1 MRVLIPGISGG
12 IARKLAL
19 RLKHAGHEVA
29 GVDVR
34 PWETAREEGI
44 EVFRG
49 DVRKRAAEDVF
60 RRWRPEA
67 VVHMATVTAF
77 TVPGAERGRINLDG
91 TKAVFD
97 HCATHGVKQLLFVGR
112 HTFYGAAPDSP
123 LYHSEDEPPR
133 ALEAIPELADL
144 VASDLYAATALWRL
158 PAVTTAVLRLPYT
171 LGEPGTGTL
180 ATFLKGRRVPL
191 VLGYDPLF
199 HVLQEADVVSALHL
213 ALEKQLRGD
222 LQRGGAAADS
232 VVCHREGDGPHGGA
246 VAGACVV
253 IPDGKGGAAQ
263 VVDGGAGPPAL
274 SHRRGQP
281 PVPGGDGVRIQAQR
295 RGHTAHLPRG
305 GAGSCLE
312 WGALGTEG
320 MGSVRAA

>member
-19 RLKHAGHEVA
+19 RLHDAGHQVA
-29 GVDVR
+29 GVDIR
-34 PWETAREEGI
+34 PWEEARELGI

-77 TVPGAERGRINLDG
+77 TVQGAERGRINLDG

-97 HCATHGVKQLLFVGR
+97 HCGAHGVKQMLFVGR
-112 HTFYGAAPDSP
+112 HTFYGAAADSP

-144 VASDLYAATALWRL
+144 VAADLYAATALWRMPKL
-158 PAVTTAVLRLPYT
+158 TTAILRLPYT
-171 LGEPGTGTL
+171 LGTPGTGTL
-180 ATFLKGRRVPL
+180 ASFLKGRRVPL

-199 HVLQEADVVSALHL
+199 HVLQEEDVVAALVL
-213 ALEKQLRGD
+213 ALNKELRGIYN
-222 LQRGGAAADS
+222 
-232 VVCHREGDGPHGGA
+232 V
-246 VAGACVV
+246 
-253 IPDGKGGAAQ
+253 
-263 VVDGGAGPPAL
+263 AGPPPIPLSVIVRETGRMGVPLPAQVLRLLLGRGGFPRLSVGAL
-274 SHRRGQP
+274 DHLRFPIVVDNRRFLEATGFQYQYSVADMLRLYRESA
-281 PVPGGDGVRIQAQR
+281 PVP
-295 RGHTAHLPRG
+295 RG
-305 GAGSCLE
+305 
-312 WGALGTEG
+312 
-320 MGSVRAA
+320 

>member
-60 RRWRPEA
+60 RRWRPDA

-158 PAVTTAVLRLPYT
+158 PSVTTAVLRLPYT

-213 ALEKQLRGD
+213 ALEKQLRGIFN
-222 LQRGGAAADS
+222 
-232 VVCHREGDGPHGGA
+232 V
-246 VAGACVV
+246 
-253 IPDGKGGAAQ
+253 
-263 VVDGGAGPPAL
+263 AGPPPIPLSVIVRETGRTAVPLPAPVLTFLMGRAGLPRLSTGAL
-274 SHRRGQP
+274 DHLRFPIVVDNRRFLEATGFEYKHSVADTLRIYREAA
-281 PVPGGDGVRIQAQR
+281 PVPVSSG
-295 RGHTAHLPRG
+295 L
-305 GAGSCLE
+305 L
-312 WGALGTEG
+312 
-320 MGSVRAA
+320 

>member
-19 RLKHAGHEVA
+19 RLKRAGHEVA
-29 GVDVR
+29 GVDIR
-34 PWETAREEGI
+34 PWDTAQEADI
-44 EVFRG
+44 QVFRG
-49 DVRKRAAEDVF
+49 DVRKRVAEDVF
-60 RRWRPEA
+60 RRWRPDA

-144 VASDLYAATALWRL
+144 VAADLYAATALWRL
-158 PAVTTAVLRLPYT
+158 PEVTTAVLRLPYT
-171 LGEPGTGTL
+171 LGAPGTGTL
-180 ATFLKGRRVPL
+180 ASFLKGRRVPM

-199 HVLQEADVVSALHL
+199 HVLQEEDVVTALQL
-213 ALEKQLRGD
+213 ALEKKIRGIFN
-222 LQRGGAAADS
+222 
-232 VVCHREGDGPHGGA
+232 V
-246 VAGACVV
+246 
-253 IPDGKGGAAQ
+253 
-263 VVDGGAGPPAL
+263 AGPPPIPLSVIVRETRRTAVPLPAQVLSFLLGRAGFPRLSVGAL
-274 SHRRGQP
+274 DHLRYPIVVDNRRFLEATGFEYRHSVADTLRIYREAAPP
-281 PVPGGDGVRIQAQR
+281 PVSGGLI
-295 RGHTAHLPRG
+295 
-305 GAGSCLE
+305 
-312 WGALGTEG
+312 
-320 MGSVRAA
+320 

>member
-19 RLKHAGHEVA
+19 RLHEAGHQVA
-29 GVDVR
+29 GIDIR
-34 PWETAREEGI
+34 SWEEAREVGI

-60 RRWRPEA
+60 RRWRPDA

-91 TKAVFD
+91 TKALFD
-97 HCATHGVKQLLFVGR
+97 HCAAHGVKQILFVGR

-144 VASDLYAATALWRL
+144 VAADLYAAMALWRM
-158 PAVTTAVLRLPYT
+158 PKVTTTVLRLPYT
-171 LGEPGTGTL
+171 LGAPGTGTL
-180 ATFLKGRRVPL
+180 ASFLRGRRVPL

-199 HVLQEADVVSALHL
+199 HVLQEEDVVSALKL
-213 ALEKQLRGD
+213 ALEKGPRG
-222 LQRGGAAADS
+222 
-232 VVCHREGDGPHGGA
+232 
-246 VAGACVV
+246 
-253 IPDGKGGAAQ
+253 IFNI
-263 VVDGGAGPPAL
+263 AGPPPIPLSVIVRETGRTGVPLPAPVLKLLLGRGGFPRLSVGAL
-274 SHRRGQP
+274 DHLRFPIVVDNRRFLEATGFQYQSSVADLLRIYRESA
-281 PVPGGDGVRIQAQR
+281 PVPR
-295 RGHTAHLPRG
+295 
-305 GAGSCLE
+305 S
-312 WGALGTEG
+312 
-320 MGSVRAA
+320 

>member
-34 PWETAREEGI
+34 PWETAREAGI

-144 VASDLYAATALWRL
+144 VASDLYAATALWRMPSL
-158 PAVTTAVLRLPYT
+158 TTAVLRLPYT

-191 VLGYDPLF
+191 VLGFDPLF
-199 HVLQEADVVSALHL
+199 HVLQEEDVVTALHL
-213 ALEKQLRGD
+213 ALEKQLRGIFN
-222 LQRGGAAADS
+222 
-232 VVCHREGDGPHGGA
+232 V
-246 VAGACVV
+246 
-253 IPDGKGGAAQ
+253 
-263 VVDGGAGPPAL
+263 AGPPPIPLSVIVRETGRTVVPLPAPVLSFLMGRAGLPRLSTGAL
-274 SHRRGQP
+274 DHLRYPIVVDNRRFLEATGFEYKHSVADTLRIYREAA
-281 PVPGGDGVRIQAQR
+281 PVPVSSGV
-295 RGHTAHLPRG
+295 L
-305 GAGSCLE
+305 
-312 WGALGTEG
+312 
-320 MGSVRAA
+320 

>member
-19 RLKHAGHEVA
+19 RLKRAGHEVA
-29 GVDVR
+29 GVDIR
-34 PWETAREEGI
+34 PWDTAQEADI
-44 EVFRG
+44 QVFRG
-49 DVRKRAAEDVF
+49 DVRKRVAEDVF
-60 RRWRPEA
+60 RRWRPDA

-144 VASDLYAATALWRL
+144 VAADLYAATALWRL
-158 PAVTTAVLRLPYT
+158 PEVTTAVLRLPYT
-171 LGEPGTGTL
+171 LGAPGTGTL
-180 ATFLKGRRVPL
+180 ASFLKGRRVPM

-199 HVLQEADVVSALHL
+199 HVLQEEDVVTALQL
-213 ALEKQLRGD
+213 ALEKKIRGIFN
-222 LQRGGAAADS
+222 
-232 VVCHREGDGPHGGA
+232 V
-246 VAGACVV
+246 
-253 IPDGKGGAAQ
+253 
-263 VVDGGAGPPAL
+263 AGPPPIPLSVIVRETRRTAVPLPAQVLSFLLGRAGLPRLSVGAL
-274 SHRRGQP
+274 DHLRYPIVVDNRRFLEATGFEYRHSVADTLRIYREAAPP
-281 PVPGGDGVRIQAQR
+281 PVSGGLI
-295 RGHTAHLPRG
+295 
-305 GAGSCLE
+305 
-312 WGALGTEG
+312 
-320 MGSVRAA
+320 

>member
-34 PWETAREEGI
+34 PWETAREAGI

-158 PAVTTAVLRLPYT
+158 PSMTTAVLRLPYT

-199 HVLQEADVVSALHL
+199 HVLQEEDVVTALHL
-213 ALEKQLRGD
+213 ALEKQLRGIFN
-222 LQRGGAAADS
+222 
-232 VVCHREGDGPHGGA
+232 V
-246 VAGACVV
+246 
-253 IPDGKGGAAQ
+253 
-263 VVDGGAGPPAL
+263 AGPPPIPLSVIVRETGRTVVPLPAPVLSFLMGRAGLPRLSTGAL
-274 SHRRGQP
+274 DHLRYPIVVDNRRFLEATGFEYKHSVADTLRIYREAA
-281 PVPGGDGVRIQAQR
+281 PVPVSSGV
-295 RGHTAHLPRG
+295 L
-305 GAGSCLE
+305 
-312 WGALGTEG
+312 
-320 MGSVRAA
+320 

>member
-19 RLKHAGHEVA
+19 RLHEAGHQVA
-29 GVDVR
+29 GIDIR
-34 PWETAREEGI
+34 PWEEAREVGI

-77 TVPGAERGRINLDG
+77 TVQGAERGRINLDG
-91 TKAVFD
+91 TKALFD
-97 HCATHGVKQLLFVGR
+97 HCAAHGVKQILFVGR

-144 VASDLYAATALWRL
+144 VAADLYAATALWRFPKL
-158 PAVTTAVLRLPYT
+158 TTAVLRLPYT
-171 LGEPGTGTL
+171 LGAPGTGTL
-180 ATFLKGRRVPL
+180 ASFIRGRRVPL

-199 HVLQEADVVSALHL
+199 HVLQEEDVVAALML
-213 ALEKQLRGD
+213 ALEKGLRGIFN
-222 LQRGGAAADS
+222 
-232 VVCHREGDGPHGGA
+232 V
-246 VAGACVV
+246 
-253 IPDGKGGAAQ
+253 
-263 VVDGGAGPPAL
+263 AGPPPIPLSVIVRETGRTGIPLPAPAL
-274 SHRRGQP
+274 RLLLGRGGFPRLSVGALEHLRYPIVVDNRRFLEATGFEYQSSVADILRIYRESA
-281 PVPGGDGVRIQAQR
+281 PVPR
-295 RGHTAHLPRG
+295 
-305 GAGSCLE
+305 S
-312 WGALGTEG
+312 
-320 MGSVRAA
+320 

>member
-19 RLKHAGHEVA
+19 RLKRAGHEVA
-29 GVDVR
+29 GVDIR
-34 PWETAREEGI
+34 PWDTAQEADI
-44 EVFRG
+44 QVFRG
-49 DVRKRAAEDVF
+49 DVRKRVAEDVF
-60 RRWRPEA
+60 RRWRPDA

-144 VASDLYAATALWRL
+144 VAADLYAATALWRL
-158 PAVTTAVLRLPYT
+158 PEVTTAVLRLPYT
-171 LGEPGTGTL
+171 LGAPGTGTL
-180 ATFLKGRRVPL
+180 ASFLKGRRVPL

-199 HVLQEADVVSALHL
+199 HVLQEEDVVTALQL
-213 ALEKQLRGD
+213 ALEKKIRGIFN
-222 LQRGGAAADS
+222 
-232 VVCHREGDGPHGGA
+232 V
-246 VAGACVV
+246 
-253 IPDGKGGAAQ
+253 
-263 VVDGGAGPPAL
+263 AGPPPIPLSVIVRETRRTAVPLPAQVLSFLLGRAGFPRLSVGAL
-274 SHRRGQP
+274 DHLRYPIVVDNRRFLEATGFEYRHSVADTLRIYREAAPP
-281 PVPGGDGVRIQAQR
+281 PVSGGLI
-295 RGHTAHLPRG
+295 
-305 GAGSCLE
+305 
-312 WGALGTEG
+312 
-320 MGSVRAA
+320 

>member
-213 ALEKQLRGD
+213 ALEKQLRGIFN
-222 LQRGGAAADS
+222 
-232 VVCHREGDGPHGGA
+232 V
-246 VAGACVV
+246 
-253 IPDGKGGAAQ
+253 
-263 VVDGGAGPPAL
+263 AGPPPIPLSVIVRETGRTVVPLPAPVLSFLMGRAGLPKLSTGAL
-274 SHRRGQP
+274 DHLRYPIVVDNRRFLEATGFEYKHSVADTLRIYREAA
-281 PVPGGDGVRIQAQR
+281 PVPVSSGV
-295 RGHTAHLPRG
+295 L
-305 GAGSCLE
+305 
-312 WGALGTEG
+312 
-320 MGSVRAA
+320 